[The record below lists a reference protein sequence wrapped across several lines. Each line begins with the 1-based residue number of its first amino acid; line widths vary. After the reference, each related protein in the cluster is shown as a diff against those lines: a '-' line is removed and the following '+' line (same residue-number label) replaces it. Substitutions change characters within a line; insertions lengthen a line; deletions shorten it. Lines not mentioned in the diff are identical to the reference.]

1 MAIEETH
8 TDEEIDRL
16 AEEIAA
22 DIEEATAKKSKAEV
36 HEDDEED
43 APEEEEEQLQTKA
56 GTNGKKKGVS
66 IKEKDEAKE
75 EDEEEEYEEEVEEN
89 LANLGDK
96 KAKPFKKKGA
106 KTEEADSDEDE
117 DEDEDETVKE
127 ELDITKLQK
136 QEMIRNIFSQMQK
149 TRKNKLSDSYDK
161 LMGVLMAEV
170 DEKDD
175 EDEEVEEG
183 LVSRAKVTREDIDV
197 SGDIAAIFGSSS
209 DELSEEFQT
218 QVTTIFETAVI
229 TKINSEL
236 DLLEQTY
243 AARLDAEKDEILE
256 EVTEKVDTYLSY
268 VIEEWMKENQLS
280 VETGLKAEITEDFIG
295 GLKQLFEE
303 HYIELPEDKVEVVET
318 LADKVDKLEAELNES
333 IERNA
338 NLRSEVSLLK
348 KKDVLVEY
356 SDNLS
361 DIEGEKLKDLA
372 ENIDYENEEDFREK
386 LTTIKEGYF
395 SNGSGQ
401 KTPKVDPV
409 DSEIVEEDGTQSIS
423 PRMAAY
429 AKVIGKT
436 VENY

>member
-1 MAIEETH
+1 M
-8 TDEEIDRL
+8 
-16 AEEIAA
+16 
-22 DIEEATAKKSKAEV
+22 
-36 HEDDEED
+36 
-43 APEEEEEQLQTKA
+43 
-56 GTNGKKKGVS
+56 
-66 IKEKDEAKE
+66 
-75 EDEEEEYEEEVEEN
+75 
-89 LANLGDK
+89 
-96 KAKPFKKKGA
+96 
-106 KTEEADSDEDE
+106 
-117 DEDEDETVKE
+117 
-127 ELDITKLQK
+127 
-136 QEMIRNIFSQMQK
+136 
-149 TRKNKLSDSYDK
+149 
-161 LMGVLMAEV
+161 
-170 DEKDD
+170 
-175 EDEEVEEG
+175 
-183 LVSRAKVTREDIDV
+183 
-197 SGDIAAIFGSSS
+197 
-209 DELSEEFQT
+209 
-218 QVTTIFETAVI
+218 
-229 TKINSEL
+229 
-236 DLLEQTY
+236 
-243 AARLDAEKDEILE
+243 
-256 EVTEKVDTYLSY
+256 
-268 VIEEWMKENQLS
+268 
-280 VETGLKAEITEDFIG
+280 KAEITEDFIG

-338 NLRSEVSLLK
+338 NLSSEVSLLK

>member
-22 DIEEATAKKSKAEV
+22 DIEEATAKKSKA
-36 HEDDEED
+36 
-43 APEEEEEQLQTKA
+43 
-56 GTNGKKKGVS
+56 GVR
-66 IKEKDEAKE
+66 END
-75 EDEEEEYEEEVEEN
+75 DEEEENDDDEEAEETNEEADEDEDGDDDEEEVEEN

-96 KAKPFKKKGA
+96 KAKPYGKKKKGA

-117 DEDEDETVKE
+117 DEDETMKE
-127 ELDITKLQK
+127 EVDITKLQK

-170 DEKDD
+170 DDNED
-175 EDEEVEEG
+175 EDEEEVEEAI
-183 LVSRAKVTREDIDV
+183 VSRAKVTREDIDV

-268 VIEEWMKENQLS
+268 VVEEWMKENQLS

-338 NLRSEVSLLK
+338 NLSSEVSLLK